1 MVGRGGGGWGVS
13 VSRNIQETTSHD
25 LTESSPSR
33 QGNKKIKQT
42 NVNFLPG
49 PEVPGTRVPSTRS
62 LQYTLIPVCEP
73 KSEVRPSSNVAP
85 SIVEEGGAIHPRA
98 PESLGT
104 PHQFDLKIAY
114 LTLRIDPPTPLQ
126 QAARSERQRF
136 QRLLVDA
143 KDARN
148 GFKHVVS
155 LDEATERDAPA
166 CAENKGGGRR
176 ESRVCVLCECKG
188 WLLLC

>member
-1 MVGRGGGGWGVS
+1 MVLVEVLPEYRYQVRVLGRYSIHLYLYANPSQRFGPAAMSLRVS
-13 VSRNIQETTSHD
+13 LKREGQSIPGLSH
-25 LTESSPSR
+25 
-33 QGNKKIKQT
+33 
-42 NVNFLPG
+42 
-49 PEVPGTRVPSTRS
+49 
-62 LQYTLIPVCEP
+62 
-73 KSEVRPSSNVAP
+73 
-85 SIVEEGGAIHPRA
+85 
-98 PESLGT
+98 LG
-104 PHQFDLKIAY
+104 HQFDLKIAY